1 MEFTELV
8 DPVRREPWASGDF
21 TGPME
26 HSRGF
31 CDMADGLRQEAA
43 FGWHLLEA
51 RAAAGGGDLDAYSRA
66 HLEETKA
73 RIEAALEAG
82 LERNL

>member
-1 MEFTELV
+1 
-8 DPVRREPWASGDF
+8 
-21 TGPME
+21 
-26 HSRGF
+26 
-31 CDMADGLRQEAA
+31 MADGLRQEAA